1 MAFEESLNIPRQ
13 NTLPA
18 QCQNLNNNADAFNS
32 YLFPNNDGY
41 EYVLIALTTI
51 VFLAIGIRFYQ
62 LRFKVWMKAR
72 SPKLILL
79 SVFFLY
85 LDIIGNIVVF
95 SG

>member
-1 MAFEESLNIPRQ
+1 
-13 NTLPA
+13 
-18 QCQNLNNNADAFNS
+18 
-32 YLFPNNDGY
+32 
-41 EYVLIALTTI
+41 
-51 VFLAIGIRFYQ
+51 
-62 LRFKVWMKAR
+62 MKAR